1 MELSLKSELSEHLA
15 LCGEAY
21 KLVQQEN
28 LVLNSATPK
37 DAYAHAGH
45 RKELLERVTGSM
57 VRVKAHKALWV
68 KLTPAERSKSMDI
81 YSLIKQNMDLI
92 MKTVMLDRENEK
104 LMLKHGMAPPDQLP
118 SSRQNN
124 PTAVAGMYQRHST

>member
-1 MELSLKSELSEHLA
+1 MEQSLISELSEHLT

-21 KLVQQEN
+21 ELVQEEN
-28 LVLNSATPK
+28 LILNSPTPK
-37 DAYAHAGH
+37 DAYAHADR

-57 VRVKAHKALWV
+57 VRVKAHKALWE
-68 KLTPAERSKSMDI
+68 KLSPAERAKSMNI
-81 YSLIKQNMDLI
+81 SSLIKQNMDLI

-104 LMLKHGMAPPDQLP
+104 LMLQHGMAPPDRLP